1 MALPLHAGQ
10 RFFQQIY
17 LSVGGYKMNK
27 RFKGWLL
34 SFVIALP
41 LVFVLLFL
49 GYFPVQY
56 EIVLRTDNVVG
67 EGICQTYVCPH
78 TGFAPFYSIGFYFG
92 SELKKATIRSYHY
105 DVKQI
110 ELITADVSEYD
121 IISIDSYIKGIHVAH
136 LNAEDILPEGE
147 TLEGT
152 KSRLSTQNG
161 LLHVDIFDPKVGSTI
176 SVGAEFIPMWFW
188 AVYFIVMLLIT
199 VVLSFL
205 FNNIFK
211 HLPVLC
217 MPLMSAACIAVA
229 LLVGCFFCGSLPY
242 VTYVNFLLNW
252 LFLFA
257 LSLLLNAVT
266 LPFLG
271 TVLTVAFT
279 TFWYIANYFVILFRS
294 KPIMPA
300 DLKAIGTA
308 KEVMGG
314 YNFTPTWKMMLGVAV
329 VILYAVL
336 LVITWKKDRST
347 EKQPLKTRLVR
358 RAVSA
363 AAAVLLM
370 VIGVNTQTFKSL
382 DSFAWDMVLLKSFH
396 EEGMVTTYLKSAFN
410 SIVREPEG
418 YSRELVKSYLAEY
431 QEEQKTEG
439 IQPTNIIMVMNEA
452 FADLRTVGMNPAI
465 DVMPFIDSLDENTV
479 EGSLYVGVFGGGT
492 CNTEFEAL
500 TGNTLAFLGPGA
512 YPYTE
517 NVTEPMFSL
526 ARYFKDMGYIA
537 ESFHA
542 NDPQNWNRN
551 MVYPNLGF
559 EAFHSIGDY
568 NDFDELTNLHNLPAD
583 ISDYRY
589 IEAVDEK
596 YAESPRFLFN
606 VTMQNHAGYERWLD
620 VEKAESVAENGSDLY
635 VDTQIYLS
643 LIKASDE
650 EVQQLVETYQNI
662 EEPTM
667 IIFFG
672 DHQPSLPQVA
682 IDELYTGL
690 HSYLDNFKS
699 KFFIWT
705 NYESPKL
712 HNAGLSANYLP
723 WLILDQGNFPM
734 PPYIQ
739 MLEEVYAKYPVIS
752 SQGVID
758 IEGNVYTGVA
768 EVMDDPLIQKY
779 QYIQY
784 ANLFDEIDP
793 EWFQVR

>member
-1 MALPLHAGQ
+1 MDKRIKRWLLCFTITLPLT
-10 RFFQQIY
+10 
-17 LSVGGYKMNK
+17 
-27 RFKGWLL
+27 
-34 SFVIALP
+34 
-41 LVFVLLFL
+41 FVLLFF
-49 GYFPVQY
+49 GYFPMQY
-56 EIVLRTDNVVG
+56 EIVLHTDNIVG

-78 TGFAPFYSIGFYFG
+78 TGFAPFYSTGFYMG

-105 DVKQI
+105 DVREI
-110 ELITADVSEYD
+110 ELMTSDVTSFE
-121 IISIDSYIKGIHVAH
+121 INSIDSYVHGIH
-136 LNAEDILPEGE
+136 LNHFEAYDILPEGTIFE
-147 TLEGT
+147 ADTVRLE
-152 KSRLSTQNG
+152 SRSG
-161 LLHVDIFDPKVGSTI
+161 AIHVDVADPDMGATI
-176 SVGAEFIPMWFW
+176 SFEKDFIPAWFW
-188 AVYFIVMLLIT
+188 AAYFAVMLLLA
-199 VVLSFL
+199 VLL
-205 FNNIFK
+205 ALLLNYIFQR
-211 HLPVLC
+211 LPALRL
-217 MPLMSAACIAVA
+217 PLMGAACITVT
-229 LLVGCFFCGSLPY
+229 LLAGCFFCGSLPY

-252 LFLFA
+252 LFAFA
-257 LSLLLNAVT
+257 LSLLLNAIT

-271 TVLTVAFT
+271 TVLTMVFT

-314 YNFTPTWKMMLGVAV
+314 YSFWPTWKMVLGVLV
-329 VILYAVL
+329 VLLYAVL
-336 LVITWKKDRST
+336 LIVTWKKNKPA
-347 EKQPLKTRLVR
+347 EKRPLKKNLVR
-358 RAVSA
+358 RGVSA
-363 AAAVLLM
+363 VAAVLLM
-370 VIGVNTQTFKSL
+370 VIGVNTQTFKGL

-418 YSRELVKSYLAEY
+418 YSRELVSSYLADY
-431 QEEQKTEG
+431 QKEQKTDG
-439 IQPTNIIMVMNEA
+439 VQPTNIIMVMNEA

-465 DVMPFIDSLDENTV
+465 DVMPFIDSLNENTV

-500 TGNTLAFLGPGA
+500 TGSTLAFLGAGA

-517 NVTEPMFSL
+517 NVTKPLFSL
-526 ARYFKDMGYIA
+526 AQYFKSREYCA
-537 ESFHA
+537 EAFHA

-559 EAFHSIGDY
+559 EVFHSIEDY
-568 NDFDELTNLHNLPAD
+568 NDFGEVTYLHNLPAD

-589 IEAVDEK
+589 IEAVDEE
-596 YAESPRFLFN
+596 YTEVPRFLFN

-620 VEKAESVAENGSDLY
+620 VEKAESVAANGSDLY

-643 LIKASDE
+643 LVKASDD
-650 EVQQLVETYQNI
+650 EVRQLVGTYRNSD
-662 EEPTM
+662 EPTM

-672 DHQPSLPQVA
+672 DHQPCLPQVA
-682 IDELYTGL
+682 INELYIGL
-690 HSYLDNFKS
+690 YSYLDNFKS

-705 NYESPKL
+705 NYESPSL
-712 HNAGLSANYLP
+712 HDMGISANYLP
-723 WLILDQGNFPM
+723 WLILDQGNFPK

-758 IEGNVYTGVA
+758 IDGNIYTGVA
-768 EVMDDPLIQKY
+768 EVMDDPLIRKY

-793 EWFQVR
+793 AWFTVQ

>member
-1 MALPLHAGQ
+1 MRTRIKGILSA
-10 RFFQQIY
+10 FFIT
-17 LSVGGYKMNK
+17 
-27 RFKGWLL
+27 
-34 SFVIALP
+34 LP
-41 LVFVLLFL
+41 LVFVLLFF

-56 EIVLRTDNVVG
+56 SIVLQTDNIVG
-67 EGICQTYVCPH
+67 EGICQTYVCPPA
-78 TGFAPFYSIGFYFG
+78 GYAAFYEVGFYFG
-92 SELKKATIRSYHY
+92 SELKKATLGDFHY
-105 DVKQI
+105 DVESLI
-110 ELITADVSEYD
+110 LITSDVSEFD
-121 IISIDSYIKGIHVAH
+121 IIGIDSYVHGIHLAH
-136 LNAEDILPEGE
+136 IEPEDILPVGEELTGEKSHLESREGA
-147 TLEGT
+147 
-152 KSRLSTQNG
+152 
-161 LLHVDIFDPKVGSTI
+161 LHIDVFDPDE
-176 SVGAEFIPMWFW
+176 GATVKIAPTFIPAWFW
-188 AVYFIVMLLIT
+188 ITYFAVLLLIAI
-199 VVLSFL
+199 LLAFL
-205 FNNIFK
+205 LDYIFQR
-211 HLPVLC
+211 LPVLRL
-217 MPLMSAACIAVA
+217 PLMSAACAAVT
-229 LLVGCFFCGSLPY
+229 LLAGCFFCGSLSY

-252 LFLFA
+252 LFVFA

-271 TVLTVAFT
+271 TVLSMVFI
-279 TFWYIANYFVILFRS
+279 TFWYIANYFVIILRN

-314 YNFTPTWKMMLGVAV
+314 YTFTPSWQMVLGVAV

-336 LVITWKKDRST
+336 LVATWKKNKSS
-347 EKQPLKTRLVR
+347 ENLPLKTKLVR

-370 VIGVNTQTFKSL
+370 VIGVNTQTFKNL

-431 QEEQKTEG
+431 QDEQKTKG

-500 TGNTLAFLGPGA
+500 SGNTLAFLGPGA

-526 ARYFKDMGYIA
+526 ASYFKDLGY
-537 ESFHA
+537 
-542 NDPQNWNRN
+542 
-551 MVYPNLGF
+551 YT
-559 EAFHSIGDY
+559 EAFHATSKNDY
-568 NDFDELTNLHNLPAD
+568 NRLRVYPFFGFAKSNFIDSYTFESEDDYLHSHPAD
-583 ISDYRY
+583 LTDYRFV
-589 IEAVDEK
+589 ESVDNMHEDEK
-596 YAESPRFLFN
+596 RFLFD
-606 VTMQNHAGYERWLD
+606 VTMQNHSGYERWLD
-620 VEKAESVAENGSDLY
+620 VEKAESVVENGGDLY

-643 LIKASDE
+643 LIKASDDAVE
-650 EVQQLVETYQNI
+650 QLVETYRRCN
-662 EEPTM
+662 EPTM

-672 DHQPSLPQVA
+672 DHQPGLPSVA
-682 IDELYTGL
+682 IDEIYSELY
-690 HSYLDNFKS
+690 SQLDLFKT

-705 NYESPKL
+705 NYDSPEW

-723 WLILDQGNFPM
+723 WLILDQGNFPK

-739 MLEEVYAKYPVIS
+739 MLGELYEHYPIIS
-752 SQGVID
+752 SQGVMDID
-758 IEGNVYTGVA
+758 GNVYTGVA
-768 EVMDDPLIQKY
+768 EVMDDPLIRKY

-793 EWFQVR
+793 EWFEVR